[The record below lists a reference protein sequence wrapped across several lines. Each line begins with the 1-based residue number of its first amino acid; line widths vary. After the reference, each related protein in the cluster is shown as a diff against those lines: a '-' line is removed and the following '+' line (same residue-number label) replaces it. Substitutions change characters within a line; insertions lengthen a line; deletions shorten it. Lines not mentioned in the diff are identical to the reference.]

1 MNHGD
6 FVCDFL
12 ELLTFGSGEWIGKPF
27 RLQKWQRSMLR
38 EFYGTMGDDGARKYQ
53 YLYLEIPKKNG
64 KTELAA
70 GLGLYHLLA
79 DGEPN
84 AQVYICA
91 ADKENA
97 SICYDAMVNMVR
109 NCPWLEKMVKLVPSQ
124 KRIVLRADGGFVKV
138 LSSDADRHHGLNVS
152 CVIFDEL
159 HAQPNRRLWDVMV
172 SGSGDTRRQPVWL
185 VLTTAGDDPDR
196 NSIGWEVHSRCR
208 RILNARAG
216 NGPPEDDNP
225 SWLPIMYGLPD
236 EPEELEKIDIY
247 DEALWKRV
255 NPSLGVTIPL
265 KAVRNAAK
273 AAKQSDGDERNFRWL
288 RLNQWIATKV
298 VGWIPLTIYDKTQW
312 NPEPDIHWKEAV
324 ERLEDLRCYGGL
336 DLSSTTDLTAAVML
350 FPPQEGLEHWVALP
364 MAWTCSDSIVS
375 REKRDH
381 VPYRDWERA
390 GFIRI
395 CQGDVIDYTDVENYI
410 QECKQKYDLCLLGV
424 DPYLSRTITQRLM
437 APDEASGKVPIDVVE
452 IPQTIAHLSP
462 AMKEMERLIRN
473 HEMLHIHNTA
483 ARWNFGN
490 VRCYYDGNENMKP
503 MKNKSVGRIDMTVA
517 WIIAMATAM
526 LQVDTNDPLL
536 AALDSDDF
544 SF

>member
-1 MNHGD
+1 MNQGD
-6 FVCDFL
+6 FVCEFL

-27 RLQKWQRSMLR
+27 RLQEWQRSMLR
-38 EFYGTMGDDGARKYQ
+38 EFYGTMGDDGSRKYQ

-236 EPEELEKIDIY
+236 EPEELEKVDIY

-312 NPEPDIHWKEAV
+312 NPEPDIHWTEAV
-324 ERLEDLRCYGGL
+324 ERLEGLRCYGGL

-395 CQGDVIDYTDVENYI
+395 CDGDVIDYTDVEDYL
-410 QECKQKYDLCLLGV
+410 QACKQKYDLSLLGV

-437 APDEASGKVPIDVVE
+437 TPDEASGRVPIDVVE

-473 HEMLHIHNTA
+473 HEMLHVHNTA